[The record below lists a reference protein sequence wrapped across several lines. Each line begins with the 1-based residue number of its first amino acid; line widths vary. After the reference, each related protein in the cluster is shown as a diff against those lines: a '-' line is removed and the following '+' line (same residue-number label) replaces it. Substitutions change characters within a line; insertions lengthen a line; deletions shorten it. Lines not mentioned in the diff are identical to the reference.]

1 MNRGRRTRR
10 NENVRR
16 MVRETRLSKDSL
28 IYPLFLEEGSDI
40 KAHIDAIKTYG
51 LSPVHRKSFCKH
63 FTVA

>member
-40 KAHIDAIKTYG
+40 KAHIDAMPGQYRY
-51 LSPVHRKSFCKH
+51 SPDRVHEIIDE
-63 FTVA
+63 